1 MPNARPRTHW
11 FVLVCTAGLILGVM
25 TTICATVYYVG
36 FYRPRA
42 MSQADDKQREPAQS
56 ALREATDPYQRWL
69 KLSDAAM
76 ASVEKDA
83 LDEAE
88 QYAKEL
94 LLRAESHRND
104 WNYGNAI
111 HKGHIVLGRVAL
123 RRDDIQAAK
132 KHLVAAGKTPGSPQ
146 LNSFGPNMTL
156 AKELLERGET
166 QAPIAYFNLCAA
178 FWQMDQGQLQQWK
191 KLAEQGLVPDFG
203 ANLRY

>member
-1 MPNARPRTHW
+1 
-11 FVLVCTAGLILGVM
+11 M

-36 FYRPRA
+36 FYGRNA
-42 MSQADDKQREPAQS
+42 Y
-56 ALREATDPYQRWL
+56 TRWL
-69 KLSDAAM
+69 ELSDAAM

-111 HKGHIVLGRVAL
+111 HKGHLVLGRVAL
-123 RRDDIQAAK
+123 RRDDIEAAK
-132 KHLVAAGKTPGSPQ
+132 AHLLAAGKTPGSPQ

-156 AKELLERGET
+156 AKELLEQGET

-178 FWQMDQGQLQQWK
+178 FWQMDGGQLQQWE

>member
-1 MPNARPRTHW
+1 MPEAPAVLQDEPVVEIENA
-11 FVLVCTAGLILGVM
+11 A
-25 TTICATVYYVG
+25 
-36 FYRPRA
+36 
-42 MSQADDKQREPAQS
+42 SD
-56 ALREATDPYQRWL
+56 TDTYKRWL

-76 ASVEKDA
+76 ASVQNGA

-88 QYAKEL
+88 QHAKEL
-94 LLRAESHRND
+94 LLRAESHRDD

-123 RRDDIQAAK
+123 RRDDIEAAK
-132 KHLVAAGKTPGSPQ
+132 THLVAAGKTPGSPQ

-156 AKELLERGET
+156 AMELLERGET

-178 FWQMDQGQLQQWK
+178 FWQMDRGRLKQWE
-191 KLAEQGLVPDFG
+191 KLAEQRLVPDFG